1 MSNYGKI
8 ERIFLNL
15 DVNIEKILKNFTVFI
30 RRECRHALLCDGR
43 RWWSI
48 GVRVVDT
55 ARSSSRREAT
65 CATFTAMS
73 SKHAVPLTTR
83 PTSSWNTS
91 RRGIPSTA
99 KFRYSLGRLLLFD
112 RPCNQFFP
120 SVCPCVCVCCR
131 SITSAIIFSDFHQ
144 IPQVARKCG
153 RIDAYR
159 ERKC

>member
-1 MSNYGKI
+1 MHPAVFCHLWATTENSKEFFWN
-8 ERIFLNL
+8 R
-15 DVNIEKILKNFTVFI
+15 DVNIEKILRNFTVFI
-30 RRECRHALLCDGR
+30 RRECRHAFLCDGR

-112 RPCNQFFP
+112 RPCNQFF
-120 SVCPCVCVCCR
+120 SVCVSVCLCLL
-131 SITSAIIFSDFHQ
+131 SIDY
-144 IPQVARKCG
+144 VRNNL
-153 RIDAYR
+153 
-159 ERKC
+159 